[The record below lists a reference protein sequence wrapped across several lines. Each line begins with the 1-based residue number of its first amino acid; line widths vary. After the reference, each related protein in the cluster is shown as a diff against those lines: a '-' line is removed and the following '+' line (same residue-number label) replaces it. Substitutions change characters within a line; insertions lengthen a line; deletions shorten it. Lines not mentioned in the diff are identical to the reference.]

1 MRRSNGDRNVT
12 RFGTGPS
19 SASGCACHSP
29 FSYLTPSERERFSSS
44 CRSGFGPGDALCF
57 RIPAFGQVPESLLA
71 LAADDGDDAA
81 ALEHLEHQADL
92 AAPPPVV
99 RVPGHHQV
107 GLDLARGQWPTR
119 FELAQQVPLEAR
131 VRPQELGPLL
141 LVLVL
146 PRRRRMRARMSGKS
160 SIGQMNA
167 LHSKSLRSF
176 HSRRSSSPGS

>member
-12 RFGTGPS
+12 RLRIGPS

-29 FSYLTPSERERFSSS
+29 FSYLTPSERRRFSSS
-44 CRSGFGPGDALCF
+44 CRRASGQGMLSASGYQRSARSQSRCLPWRPATATTPRPSSSSSIRLTLRLPHQSCGSRDTIRSASISREGSGPRVSSSRSRCRLKRAFVRRNSVPCF
-57 RIPAFGQVPESLLA
+57 SYVY
-71 LAADDGDDAA
+71 
-81 ALEHLEHQADL
+81 
-92 AAPPPVV
+92 V
-99 RVPGHHQV
+99 
-107 GLDLARGQWPTR
+107 
-119 FELAQQVPLEAR
+119 
-131 VRPQELGPLL
+131 
-141 LVLVL
+141 